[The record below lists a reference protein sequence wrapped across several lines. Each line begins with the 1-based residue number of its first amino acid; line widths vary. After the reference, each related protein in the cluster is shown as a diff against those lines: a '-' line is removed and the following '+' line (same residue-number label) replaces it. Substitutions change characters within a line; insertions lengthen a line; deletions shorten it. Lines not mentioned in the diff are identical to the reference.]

1 MRDRDKTTTHNGLL
15 EIKQEGIK
23 PQQRRDVDVHAQRV
37 DHHVDV
43 RRRHCVEEQDLL
55 PVHVPKLRRCNIE
68 RLHISH
74 VNP

>member
-1 MRDRDKTTTHNGLL
+1 MRGRDKTTTHNGLL

-43 RRRHCVEEQDLL
+43 RRRHCVEEQELL
-55 PVHVPKLRRCNIE
+55 PVNVRKLRRSDIE
-68 RLHISH
+68 ILYISH